1 MPKKRAKAKKFNA
14 LLALRL
20 QRYSAHV
27 DASINSELHM
37 PAFRYEGTKIYSFD
51 SRLELAATAY
61 WPDERAGEEFAFT
74 IYGLSHYD
82 ERLQQTLKDCQ
93 ERDDKGD
100 LRFRKVR
107 GELRPVYDVPEGIG
121 ILNKVRGTQ
130 NWTGAAWVAPN
141 TISDMLTL
149 LPTVDPLY
157 VFLHEV
163 KIGRNRW
170 IKGITLQT
178 TDPAEE

>member
-1 MPKKRAKAKKFNA
+1 MQKKRVKSKKIYS

-20 QRYSAHV
+20 QQYSAHV

-51 SRLELAATAY
+51 SRLELGATAY
-61 WPDERAGEEFAFT
+61 WPEDRAGEEFAFT
-74 IYGLSHYD
+74 IYGLSPHD
-82 ERLQQTLKDCQ
+82 ERLQQTLRDCQ
-93 ERDDKGD
+93 ERDEKGG

-107 GELRPVYDVPEGIG
+107 GELRPVYDAPEGIG
-121 ILNKVRGTQ
+121 ILDKVRGTL
-130 NWTGAAWVAPN
+130 NWTGAAWVSPS
-141 TISDMLTL
+141 TVSDMLAL
-149 LPTVDPLY
+149 LPAIDPLY

-178 TDPAEE
+178 SDPAEE

>member
-1 MPKKRAKAKKFNA
+1 MPKKRVKSKVYA

-20 QRYSAHV
+20 RQYSAHV
-27 DASINSELHM
+27 DASINAELHM
-37 PAFRYEGTKIYSFD
+37 PAFRYDGTRIYSFD
-51 SRLELAATAY
+51 SRIELAATAY
-61 WPDERAGEEFAFT
+61 WPEERAGEEFALS
-74 IYGLSHYD
+74 IYGLSPYD
-82 ERLQQTLKDCQ
+82 DRLPQTLKDCQ
-93 ERDDKGD
+93 ERDEKGA

>member
-1 MPKKRAKAKKFNA
+1 MPKKRAKTKKINT

-20 QRYSAHV
+20 QRYSGHV
-27 DASINSELHM
+27 GAAINSELHI
-37 PAFRYEGTKIYSFD
+37 PAFRYEGTRIFSFS

-61 WPDERAGEEFAFT
+61 WPEERAGQEFAFT

-93 ERDDKGD
+93 ERDNEGG
-100 LRFRKVR
+100 LRYRKVR

-121 ILNKVRGTQ
+121 ILDKVRGTQ
-130 NWTGAAWVAPN
+130 NWTGAAWVAPH
-141 TISDMLTL
+141 TISDMLAL

-163 KIGRNRW
+163 KVGRNRW

>member
-1 MPKKRAKAKKFNA
+1 
-14 LLALRL
+14 
-20 QRYSAHV
+20 
-27 DASINSELHM
+27 
-37 PAFRYEGTKIYSFD
+37 
-51 SRLELAATAY
+51 
-61 WPDERAGEEFAFT
+61 
-74 IYGLSHYD
+74 
-82 ERLQQTLKDCQ
+82 
-93 ERDDKGD
+93 
-100 LRFRKVR
+100 VR